1 MGVSSNQARLMT
13 LTSRMA
19 DLELRAQQIS
29 NQKII
34 MSLKSEAIS
43 LKYSNDINEATNE
56 KDGSVD
62 ESRMNKAQ
70 SDYEQATATIS
81 KDEKLLDLELSQI
94 NTEHNA
100 AKTEYDSVKSLI
112 SDNVDKSFSLFG

>member
-34 MSLKSEAIS
+34 MSLKTEAIA
-43 LKYSNDINEATNE
+43 LKYSNDINDATNE

-62 ESRMNKAQ
+62 EARMNKAQ
-70 SDYEQATATIS
+70 SDYETASADLS
-81 KDEKLLDLELSQI
+81 KDEKLLDLELSQV

-100 AKTEYDSVKSLI
+100 AKTEYDSVKSLV
-112 SDNVDKSFSLFG
+112 SDNVDRSFNLFG

>member
-13 LTSRMA
+13 LTSRMS

-29 NQKII
+29 NQKIV
-34 MSLKSEAIS
+34 MSLKTEAIA
-43 LKYSNDINEATNE
+43 LKYSNAINDATSTTDGKVNEAA
-56 KDGSVD
+56 
-62 ESRMNKAQ
+62 MNKAQ
-70 SDYEQATATIS
+70 SEYEQASAEIS

-100 AKTEYDSVKSLI
+100 AKTEYDSVKSLV
-112 SDNVDKSFSLFG
+112 SDNVDRAFSLFG

>member
-29 NQKII
+29 NQKIV
-34 MSLKSEAIS
+34 MSLKTEAIA
-43 LKYSNDINEATNE
+43 LQYSNAINKYTDTDSG
-56 KDGSVD
+56 KVD
-62 ESRMNKAQ
+62 EVELTKAQ
-70 SDYEQATATIS
+70 SEYEAASADLS
-81 KDEKLLDLELSQI
+81 KDEKLLDLELSQV

-112 SDNVDKSFSLFG
+112 SDNVDRSFSLFG